1 MRRETIAAIAGHLLA
16 AGAGSAQ
23 VTISTGEIA
32 EATGLAQRTVITAL
46 QVMEGEGLI
55 TRDGGQGRRARIA
68 LVATCDRLPP
78 QRAND
83 HKLPDDDADEE
94 GASYNPI
101 TRRRTALGQ
110 RMVDMYRTGRR
121 FPSGWAEVGGYLLGR
136 YPQEALSGEGRRALA
151 LYEDQ
156 VDESADCG
164 SEQP

>member
-68 LVATCDRLPP
+68 LVGTCDRLPP
-78 QRAND
+78 PGARD
-83 HKLPDDDADEE
+83 HKLASDEAEADA
-94 GASYNPI
+94 GYTPI

-121 FPSGWAEVGGYLLGR
+121 FPRGWAAAGGVLLGR
-136 YPQEALSGEGRRALA
+136 VAADDLDDDGRRALA